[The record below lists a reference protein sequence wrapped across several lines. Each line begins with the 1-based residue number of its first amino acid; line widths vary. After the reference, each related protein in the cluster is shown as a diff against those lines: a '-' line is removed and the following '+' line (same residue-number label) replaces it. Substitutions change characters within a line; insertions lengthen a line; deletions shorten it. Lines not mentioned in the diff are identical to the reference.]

1 VASILGYI
9 EIYESVDNRDD
20 RYKVIV
26 VARRK
31 QEKRWS

>member
-1 VASILGYI
+1 MASILGYI
-9 EIYESVDNRDD
+9 DIYEGVDKRDD
-20 RYKVIV
+20 RYKVFV

>member
-9 EIYESVDNRDD
+9 DIYEGVD
-20 RYKVIV
+20 RYKVFV

>member
-20 RYKVIV
+20 RYKVTV